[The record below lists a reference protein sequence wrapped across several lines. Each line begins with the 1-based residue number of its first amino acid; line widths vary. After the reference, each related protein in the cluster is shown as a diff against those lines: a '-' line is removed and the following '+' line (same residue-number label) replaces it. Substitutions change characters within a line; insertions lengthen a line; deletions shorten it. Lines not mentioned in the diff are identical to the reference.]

1 MGIHRETIMEQVG
14 RYYLPDD
21 WLRQESP
28 QATDAEHVR
37 MRRERV
43 KMLFNSLDM
52 DGTLAA
58 WRVRQGIP
66 PYLRP
71 IEGLRVT
78 AGGRTWSLRAYIAAQ
93 EVGSHWL
100 ARQLPAMHEFVR
112 AWRRCR
118 RGQVQHPERTLASY
132 VFQEA
137 EGLSRAAKLWWCRI
151 GGHTVHNL
159 QHDGVVVT
167 LAREMSGDEATRALG
182 EVCSHALA
190 YRQEVEVK

>member
-1 MGIHRETIMEQVG
+1 MEQVG

-21 WLRQESP
+21 WLRQDEP
-28 QATDAEHVR
+28 QASDDELVR

-58 WRVRQGIP
+58 WRARQGIP

-71 IEGLRVT
+71 IEGLHVT
-78 AGGRTWSLRAYIAAQ
+78 ADGRTWSLRAYIAAQ

-100 ARQLPAMHEFVR
+100 ACQLPAMHEFVR
-112 AWRRCR
+112 TWRRCR

-137 EGLSRAAKLWWCRI
+137 EGLSRAAKLWWCRV
-151 GGHTVHNL
+151 GGHAVHNL
-159 QHDGVVVT
+159 QHDGVVAS
-167 LAREMSGDEATRALG
+167 LARGMSDAEAARALG